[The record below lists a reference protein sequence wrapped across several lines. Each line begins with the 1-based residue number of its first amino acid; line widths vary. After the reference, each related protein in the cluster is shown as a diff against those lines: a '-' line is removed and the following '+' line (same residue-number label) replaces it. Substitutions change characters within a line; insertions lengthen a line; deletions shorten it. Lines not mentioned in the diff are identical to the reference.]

1 MNIDLVETSDPI
13 AAALHNDHA
22 IVEELLRE
30 IDLDVTEEEIQ
41 EIWDLC
47 KNNPWNA
54 PILYKIK
61 LLTQIHK
68 TFKANNI

>member
-13 AAALHNDHA
+13 AAALHNDYA

-54 PILYKIK
+54 PAIYHIL
-61 LLTQIHK
+61 
-68 TFKANNI
+68 KAKENL